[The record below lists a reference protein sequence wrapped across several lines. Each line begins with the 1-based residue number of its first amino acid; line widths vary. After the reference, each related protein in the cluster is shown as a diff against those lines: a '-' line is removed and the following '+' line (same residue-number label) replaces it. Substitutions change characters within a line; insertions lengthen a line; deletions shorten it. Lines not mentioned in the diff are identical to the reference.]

1 MNSLRTAWWGR
12 IKETP
17 RVTEAFGD
25 LGTGLESASIADD
38 RYSTPTSYVVNTCL
52 LGVGKT
58 PDSRMRP
65 TVAVRQ
71 ESRGMSLLRSL
82 TARLKSRHCPAP
94 DNLAPCT
101 EISA

>member
-1 MNSLRTAWWGR
+1 MIAGKRKRKGPLAMRGPSSAGFA
-12 IKETP
+12 TP
-17 RVTEAFGD
+17 EDGA
-25 LGTGLESASIADD
+25 ESAA
-38 RYSTPTSYVVNTCL
+38 RRNRALELNVCQWGY

-82 TARLKSRHCPAP
+82 TARLKSRHCPTP

-101 EISA
+101 ETSA

>member
-1 MNSLRTAWWGR
+1 MIAGKRKRKG
-12 IKETP
+12 P
-17 RVTEAFGD
+17 
-25 LGTGLESASIADD
+25 LGTRSPDFAGFATPKHGALRRTSESCAT
-38 RYSTPTSYVVNTCL
+38 STNLSRAMFI
-52 LGVGKT
+52 GVGKT

-82 TARLKSRHCPAP
+82 TARLKSRHCPTP

-101 EISA
+101 ETSA